1 MVQSK
6 SPPKRPARRKP
17 QGASSPKESL
27 QAPAGTPAIEWAA
40 AALGAA
46 LTLFVAGVVGWEALY
61 GREAKPP
68 SISAERLGV
77 SPVTGGY
84 VVEIRVANRGGRPAA
99 QVMVEGE
106 LASPGAQPEVAEAT
120 FDYIPDRSARKGGLF
135 FKSDPA
141 SGTLTLR
148 AKGFAEP

>member
-6 SPPKRPARRKP
+6 SPPKKPARRKP
-17 QGASSPKESL
+17 QSASSSNAAV
-27 QAPAGTPAIEWAA
+27 QAPTGTPAIEWVA

-46 LTLFVAGVVGWEALY
+46 LTLFVAGVIGWEALY
-61 GREAKPP
+61 AREAKPP
-68 SISAERLGV
+68 SIAAERLGV
-77 SPVTGGY
+77 SPVSGGY
-84 VVEIRVANRGGRPAA
+84 VVEIRVTNRGGRPAA

-106 LASPGAQPEVAEAT
+106 LMSPGVEPEVAEAT
-120 FDYIPDRSARKGGLF
+120 FDYIPDKSAREGGLF